1 MYDSVITPEQLNE
14 KINNG
19 KELYLVDMRPII
31 NHLNSINSSHHIQSS
46 KILDN
51 PDLLPKDKTVIL
63 YCGHGVDSFFLMNIL
78 IADYGFSDIFSLKSG
93 LEGWYKFVDELNQ

>member
-19 KELYLVDMRPII
+19 KELYLVDIRPII
-31 NHLNSINSSHHIQSS
+31 NHLNSINSSHHIPSS
-46 KILDN
+46 QILN
-51 PDLLPKDKTVIL
+51 KPDILPKGKTVIL

-78 IADYGFSDIFSLKSG
+78 VADYGYSDLYSLKSG
-93 LEGWYKFVDELNQ
+93 LEGWYNFVDELSL